1 MQNLRNKSPSIY
13 RHKEITRRQK
23 RSEDGSLDTGEKGG
37 LEWTKFYVLSLM
49 TPRG

>member
-13 RHKEITRRQK
+13 RHEEMTQRQK
-23 RSEDGSLDTGEKGG
+23 HSEDGSLDTGEKGG
-37 LEWTKFYVLSLM
+37 LEWPKFYVLSLM